1 MMKSLLFSLNLS
13 IRLAAFVFM
22 IVFILCTL
30 YMIVT
35 IPYWLWEG
43 YQIHLGRVS
52 NEYLNHRTLAR
63 YLLSPFRFYFCKLF
77 GLKFHP

>member
-1 MMKSLLFSLNLS
+1 MSSLLFSLNLS
-13 IRLAAFVFM
+13 IR
-22 IVFILCTL
+22 IVSFLYLVIFPISVL
-30 YMIVT
+30 YMILS

-43 YQIHLGRVS
+43 YQIHLGKLS
-52 NEYLNHRTLAR
+52 NEYLNNRTPAR